1 MSKIT
6 FICLLLF
13 GLLSAT
19 AFSQQAR
26 MRAYPFELKDTL
38 GYSHRLGDFKG
49 KTIIMDFWFTGCK
62 GCVQVARMLREQ
74 VKPAFE
80 GDTSVVFIA
89 VSLDI
94 NFLEWKRSIQSGI
107 YTSEGQL
114 NLFTN
119 GLGANHPIY
128 PYYGFSGAPQ
138 MLVID
143 QEGFVVSRQIMY
155 NSPEIIKLIKES
167 ANNK

>member
-1 MSKIT
+1 MSKIP
-6 FICLLLF
+6 FICLFFLVLF
-13 GLLSAT
+13 SANT
-19 AFSQQAR
+19 FSQEAR
-26 MRAYPFELKDTL
+26 MPAYPFELKDTL
-38 GYSHRLGDFKG
+38 GYAHRLGDFKG
-49 KTIIMDFWFTGCK
+49 KTIVMDFWFTGCK

-94 NFLEWKRSIQSGI
+94 NFLQWKRSIRTGI

-119 GLGANHPIY
+119 GMGAGHPIY

-143 QEGFVVSRQIMY
+143 GEGFVVSRQVML
-155 NSPEIIKLIKES
+155 NAPEIIRLIKGIS
-167 ANNK
+167 NNK

>member
-1 MSKIT
+1 MNKRSI
-6 FICLLLF
+6 ICLFFLVLF
-13 GLLSAT
+13 SVG
-19 AFSQQAR
+19 AFSQEAR
-26 MRAYPFELKDTL
+26 MPAFPFELKDTL
-38 GYSHRLGDFKG
+38 GYTHRLSDFEG
-49 KTIIMDFWFTGCK
+49 KTIVMDFWFTGCK
-62 GCVQVARMLREQ
+62 GCVQVARMLRQQ
-74 VKPAFE
+74 VKPVFE

-94 NFLEWKRSIQSGI
+94 NFLEWKQSIRTGI

-119 GLGANHPIY
+119 GLGASHPIY

-143 QEGFVVSRQIMY
+143 GEGFVVSRVIL
-155 NSPEIIKLIKES
+155 NAAEIIRLIKETS
-167 ANNK
+167 NNK